1 MLAQKSDL
9 DQHFSLL
16 RYHYLSMEESLLN
29 SPQLSNHPRAK
40 HRIFSRQCSTD
51 AGGSHPFIS
60 DLQA

>member
-29 SPQLSNHPRAK
+29 SPQLSVHSLPQ
-40 HRIFSRQCSTD
+40 HRLFSRQCSIDT
-51 AGGSHPFIS
+51 GRIHPVIS
-60 DLQA
+60 GHQA